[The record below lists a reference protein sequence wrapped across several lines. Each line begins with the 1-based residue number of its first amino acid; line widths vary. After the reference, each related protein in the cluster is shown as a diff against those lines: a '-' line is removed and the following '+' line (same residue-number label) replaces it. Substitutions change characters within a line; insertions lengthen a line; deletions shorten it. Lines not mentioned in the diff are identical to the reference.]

1 MSMLSHKFSVVIE
14 SGISALWHERW
25 LVYILN
31 TIDKRFIS
39 QLISTVQL
47 PGAKGYNTQI
57 VIHTGTRTTDV
68 ILAIEIKKHMS
79 NVTHK
84 HGVIDK
90 GK

>member
-1 MSMLSHKFSVVIE
+1 M
-14 SGISALWHERW
+14 
-25 LVYILN
+25 
-31 TIDKRFIS
+31 
-39 QLISTVQL
+39 STVQL